1 MSLSQAVQL
10 IGERTVNGVQ
20 DLENFGGVEVS
31 DCIVVSAHGACM
43 KVSAFIIGACD
54 ASGV

>member
-1 MSLSQAVQL
+1 MIKSISGPFRLSLSQAVQL

-31 DCIVVSAHGACM
+31 DCIVVSLLMARA
-43 KVSAFIIGACD
+43 
-54 ASGV
+54 